1 MMIKVGQILTTYGHK
16 GEVKIYPLTDNR
28 DRFKK
33 LEYVYLQMPDGFKK
47 YHIQS
52 VRNHNNLVLIKFKE
66 VQDMTSAEKLRGI
79 YLTIEEEQLIDLPED
94 HYFIFQII
102 DMDVFE
108 NNLYL
113 GKVVDV
119 IQTGSNDVYIVKNQQ
134 KEILI
139 PALKSIVKEVD
150 LKQKKMLVSL
160 PEGLLD

>member
-1 MMIKVGQILTTYGHK
+1 MIKVGQILTTYGHK